1 MDGNEL
7 GTFLRARREA
17 VSPAEL
23 GLPVGPRRRTPGLR
37 RSEVATLAGVS
48 VEYVTRLEQGR
59 DRHPSPAVLSTLA
72 DVLGLT
78 PRERVHLYRLSKGT
92 TAGFTCRGG
101 AAPTSALR
109 PALRALLERLEPT
122 AAVVLNRVT
131 DVVACTVAFERL
143 ARPTGLL
150 DGWRGPG
157 DRGGA
162 GAASGV
168 GAASGAGVAGGVG
181 DVGEV
186 PNVARFVFTD
196 SRARSVLPD
205 WSRAADE
212 MVAALKQGPFRADRY
227 VAALADELTLTAGA
241 AFGARI
247 TALTGLPAA
256 SGIVRLSHP
265 TAGPL
270 NLAVETLELPADDD
284 LRILVGLPADAV
296 TSAALDGRHEPLRVI
311 SGGAGRKVRPA

>member
-109 PALRALLERLEPT
+109 PALRALLERLDPT
-122 AAVVLNRVT
+122 VAVVLNRVT

-150 DGWRGPG
+150 DGWRSPG
-157 DRGGA
+157 DRDGAGAGA
-162 GAASGV
+162 GAASG
-168 GAASGAGVAGGVG
+168 AVAVSGVG
-181 DVGEV
+181 EVGEV

-227 VAALADELTLTAGA
+227 VAALADELTLTAGT

-247 TALTGLPAA
+247 TALTGLPTA
-256 SGIVRLSHP
+256 SGVVRLSHP

-296 TSAALDGRHEPLRVI
+296 TAAALDGRHEPLRVI
-311 SGGAGRKVRPA
+311 SGGAARKVRPA